1 LTLRHSPHTLQPY
14 TDSFVARRAA
24 PPVGRLL
31 TPLPALLSL
40 SLALASSQV
49 PAAAPSAPPAAKPDT
64 AQGPP
69 AAPSAS
75 PGLKPD
81 SAQAP
86 SEAPHPA
93 APTEAEEADE
103 PEKATPELEEMRAL
117 EDATI
122 EPAKPATG
130 GLQSVLRLG
139 ASSPLRAR
147 MDDGAD
153 GWAVDAIAGPELTLV
168 TDLEAFDISKVT
180 GSYDIP
186 VEMQPLVAQYIRFFQ
201 GPGRKWFRVWMSR
214 SSRYIPMMAPVL
226 EASGLPRDTVYL
238 AMIESGF
245 SPEAFSWAHAAGP
258 WQFISSTGKRFGL
271 RQDFWVDERRDP
283 LKATR
288 AAGRYLREL
297 HEALGSWY
305 LAWAGYNAGGEKLRR
320 LVERRGTDDFWE
332 LSEGRG
338 LAKETKHYVPKLI
351 ACALVAKHP
360 KAFGFSEDEFAW
372 QEPLTFEEVPVAEPT
387 DLEVLARAANV
398 PVEEIRSLNPELR
411 RWCSPP
417 ATKEQ
422 PYLLR
427 VPTGSRDTFLANI
440 SKVSPHDR
448 LTFRIHRVARGDT
461 LSRIAANYHSAPEA
475 IALFN
480 HLQNVRALRVN
491 TELAIP
497 IQPGR
502 AADAGEATGGPLERQ
517 VARARARGVSVA
529 RPEDEVPAGTQ
540 TRKSLLS
547 GVVKTET
554 VDGKIHV
561 SYGVQSGDSLWTI
574 ASHFGVSVEDL
585 KRWNHFGSLGRRSRG
600 LQIGTL
606 VEVWPAPGT
615 ALPASAASAAPG
627 QAVALLSPPPVSTP
641 KVASAADGPAPSVAT
656 GPRPNTYQLA
666 AGETLWSVAQRYGIS
681 VDDLKRW
688 NRITQAK
695 AVRAGT
701 QLSLVA
707 P

>member
-1 LTLRHSPHTLQPY
+1 M
-14 TDSFVARRAA
+14 
-24 PPVGRLL
+24 
-31 TPLPALLSL
+31 TPLPSLLAL
-40 SLALASSQV
+40 SLAVASGQV
-49 PAAAPSAPPAAKPDT
+49 PSARPAAAQSVSASAKPDGGAEATAPARPLEEAPPA
-64 AQGPP
+64 PP
-69 AAPSAS
+69 A
-75 PGLKPD
+75 
-81 SAQAP
+81 
-86 SEAPHPA
+86 
-93 APTEAEEADE
+93 EAEDADDA
-103 PEKATPELEEMRAL
+103 EKASPELEEMRAL

-122 EPAKPATG
+122 EPARPAAG

-147 MDDGAD
+147 IDDGAD
-153 GWAVDAIAGPELTLV
+153 GWAADAVAGPELSMV
-168 TDLEAFDISKVT
+168 TDVGAFDISLVT

-245 SPEAFSWAHAAGP
+245 SPEAFSWARAAGP

-288 AAGRYLREL
+288 AASRYLREL
-297 HEALGSWY
+297 HDSLGTWY

-320 LVERRGTDDFWE
+320 LVARRGTDDFWE

-360 KAFGFSEDEFAW
+360 KAFGFSEDEFTW
-372 QEPLTFEEVPVAEPT
+372 EQPLVFDEVPVAEPT
-387 DLEVLARAANV
+387 DLEVLAHAAAV
-398 PVEEIRSLNPELR
+398 PVEEIRALNPELR

-427 VPTGSRDTFLANI
+427 VPKGARETFLANI
-440 SKVSPHDR
+440 GKVSLHDR

-461 LSRIAANYHSAPEA
+461 LSRIAVSYHSAPEA

-480 HLQNVRALRVN
+480 HLKNVRALRVN

-497 IQPGR
+497 VQPAR
-502 AADAGEATGGPLERQ
+502 AVAKDASAASSARAEGGDTGGGALERQ
-517 VARARARGVSVA
+517 VARARARGVTVA
-529 RPEDEVPAGTQ
+529 SPEEEVPAGTQ
-540 TRKSLLS
+540 TRKSVLT

-554 VDGKIHV
+554 VDGKTHV

-574 ASHFGVSVEDL
+574 ATHFGVAVEDL

-606 VEVWPAPGT
+606 VEVWPAPG
-615 ALPASAASAAPG
+615 APLP
-627 QAVALLSPPPVSTP
+627 AVALAP
-641 KVASAADGPAPSVAT
+641 AAPAPTGQTVALLATPAVATSPAPLVAAPASVAAAPA
-656 GPRPNTYQLA
+656 GPRPTTHQLA
-666 AGETLWSVAQRYGIS
+666 AGETLWSVAQRYGVS

-688 NRITQAK
+688 NRIAQAK
-695 AVRAGT
+695 SVRAGT

>member
-1 LTLRHSPHTLQPY
+1 M
-14 TDSFVARRAA
+14 
-24 PPVGRLL
+24 
-31 TPLPALLSL
+31 TPLPTLLLSL
-40 SLALASSQV
+40 AVASGQV
-49 PAAAPSAPPAAKPDT
+49 PPAPAPTAAVAAPVGDPAGSPEAAAPAKET
-64 AQGPP
+64 RP
-69 AAPSAS
+69 AAP
-75 PGLKPD
+75 GD
-81 SAQAP
+81 S
-86 SEAPHPA
+86 
-93 APTEAEEADE
+93 DE
-103 PEKATPELEEMRAL
+103 GDDAEKASPELEEMRAL

-122 EPAKPATG
+122 EPTRPVPS

-139 ASSPLRAR
+139 AFSPLRAR
-147 MDDGAD
+147 IEDGGD
-153 GWAVDAIAGPELTLV
+153 GWAVDAVDGPELSLV
-168 TDLEAFDISKVT
+168 TDVEALDISLVT

-226 EASGLPRDTVYL
+226 EASGMPRDTVYL

-245 SPEAFSWAHAAGP
+245 SPEAYSWARAAGP
-258 WQFISSTGKRFGL
+258 WQFISATARRFGL

-288 AAGRYLREL
+288 AASQYLREL
-297 HEALGSWY
+297 HDALGTWY
-305 LAWAGYNAGGEKLRR
+305 LAWAGYNAGGEKVRR
-320 LVERRGTDDFWE
+320 LVQRRGTDDFWE

-360 KAFGFSEDEFAW
+360 KAFGFSDDEFSW
-372 QEPLTFEEVPVAEPT
+372 QQPLVFDEVPVVEPT
-387 DLEVLARAANV
+387 DLEVLARAAGV
-398 PVEEIRSLNPELR
+398 AVEDIRALNPELR
-411 RWCSPP
+411 RWCTPP
-417 ATKEQ
+417 STKEQ

-427 VPTGSRDTFLANI
+427 VPSGTRETFLANI
-440 SKVSPHDR
+440 GKVSPRER

-461 LSRIAANYHSAPEA
+461 LSRIAASYHSAPEA

-480 HLQNVRALRVN
+480 HLKNARALRIN

-497 IQPGR
+497 VPAMR
-502 AADAGEATGGPLERQ
+502 AAAAKEGAPPASASTSEPANEALERQ
-517 VARARARGVSVA
+517 VARARARGVTVPS
-529 RPEDEVPAGTQ
+529 PEEEVPAGTQ
-540 TRKSLLS
+540 TRKSLAS
-547 GVVKTET
+547 GVVRSDT
-554 VDGKIHV
+554 VDGKTRV
-561 SYGVQSGDSLWTI
+561 TYGVQSGDSLWTI
-574 ASHFGVSVEDL
+574 ATHFGVSVEDL

-606 VEVWPAPGT
+606 VEVWPAAG
-615 ALPASAASAAPG
+615 AAPAPPATEG
-627 QAVALLSPPPVSTP
+627 AQSVALLGSPAVAATPAAPPLP
-641 KVASAADGPAPSVAT
+641 PAAV
-656 GPRPNTYQLA
+656 GPRPTTHQLA
-666 AGETLWSVAQRYGIS
+666 AGETLWSVAQRYGLS

-695 AVRAGT
+695 SLRAGT

>member
-1 LTLRHSPHTLQPY
+1 M
-14 TDSFVARRAA
+14 
-24 PPVGRLL
+24 
-31 TPLPALLSL
+31 TPLPTLLSL
-40 SLALASSQV
+40 CVALASGQV
-49 PAAAPSAPPAAKPDT
+49 PAAAPPSATGTPSQPDAAH
-64 AQGPP
+64 AAP
-69 AAPSAS
+69 AAPSPEATH
-75 PGLKPD
+75 PP
-81 SAQAP
+81 AQAEP
-86 SEAPHPA
+86 
-93 APTEAEEADE
+93 EEADDA
-103 PEKATPELEEMRAL
+103 EKASPELEEMRAL

-122 EPAKPATG
+122 EPAKPAAG
-130 GLQSVLRLG
+130 GVQSVLHLG

-147 MDDGAD
+147 MEDGDD
-153 GWAVDAIAGPELTLV
+153 GWAVGAVAGPELGLV
-168 TDLEAFDISKVT
+168 TNLEAFDISKVT
-180 GSYDIP
+180 GNYDIP

-214 SSRYIPMMAPVL
+214 SSRYIPMMAPLL

-297 HEALGSWY
+297 HDSLGSWY

-360 KAFGFSEDEFAW
+360 TAFGFSEEEFSF
-372 QEPLTFEEVPVAEPT
+372 QEPLAFEEVPVVEPT
-387 DLEVLARAANV
+387 DLEVLARAAAV
-398 PVEEIRSLNPELR
+398 PVEDIRALNPELR

-417 ATKEQ
+417 ASKEQ

-427 VPTGSRDTFLANI
+427 VPKGSREVFLANI
-440 SKVSPHDR
+440 AKVSPHDR
-448 LTFRIHRVARGDT
+448 LAFRIHRVARGDT
-461 LSRIAANYHSAPEA
+461 LSRIALSYHSAPEA

-480 HLQNVRALRVN
+480 HLKNVRALRVN

-497 IQPGR
+497 VQPTR
-502 AADAGEATGGPLERQ
+502 AGAEVARTDGGEPGGGALERQ
-517 VARARARGVSVA
+517 VARARARGVTVA
-529 RPEDEVPAGTQ
+529 APDEEVPAGTQ
-540 TRKSLLS
+540 TRKSLS
-547 GVVKTET
+547 TGVVKTET
-554 VDGKIHV
+554 VDGKPHV
-561 SYGVQSGDSLWTI
+561 SYGVQAGDSLWTI

-606 VEVWPAPGT
+606 VEVWSAPGT
-615 ALPASAASAAPG
+615 PLPAASAPPSAQPAAG
-627 QAVALLSPPPVSTP
+627 QTVALLTPPAAGPPSTAAGALSAP
-641 KVASAADGPAPSVAT
+641 ASSATPAIAS
-656 GPRPNTYQLA
+656 GPRPTTHQLA

-688 NRITQAK
+688 NRITRAK
-695 AVRAGT
+695 ALRAGT
-701 QLSLVA
+701 LLSLVA

>member
-1 LTLRHSPHTLQPY
+1 M
-14 TDSFVARRAA
+14 
-24 PPVGRLL
+24 
-31 TPLPALLSL
+31 TPLPTLLSL
-40 SLALASSQV
+40 SLTLATGV
-49 PAAAPSAPPAAKPDT
+49 APPAPETPQAVVAPQPKPPEANPAAEDMR
-64 AQGPP
+64 P
-69 AAPSAS
+69 AAPAE
-75 PGLKPD
+75 GEEGD
-81 SAQAP
+81 
-86 SEAPHPA
+86 
-93 APTEAEEADE
+93 EAE
-103 PEKATPELEEMRAL
+103 KASPELEEMRAL

-122 EPAKPATG
+122 EPAHPSAA

-147 MDDGAD
+147 IDDGAD
-153 GWAVDAIAGPELTLV
+153 GWAVDAVAGPELSLV
-168 TDLEAFDISKVT
+168 TDVAALDMSLLT

-245 SPEAFSWAHAAGP
+245 SPEAFSWARAAGP

-288 AAGRYLREL
+288 AASRYLREL
-297 HEALGSWY
+297 HDALGTWY

-360 KAFGFSEDEFAW
+360 KAFGFSDDEFSW
-372 QEPLTFEEVPVAEPT
+372 QQPLAFDEVPVVEPT
-387 DLEVLARAANV
+387 DLEVLARAAGV
-398 PVEEIRSLNPELR
+398 GVEEIRALNPELR
-411 RWCSPP
+411 RWCTPP
-417 ATKEQ
+417 ASKEQ
-422 PYLLR
+422 PYRLR
-427 VPTGSRDTFLANI
+427 VPPGKRDTFLANI
-440 SKVSPHDR
+440 GKVSPRDR
-448 LTFRIHRVARGDT
+448 LTFRIHRVGRGDT
-461 LSRIAANYHSAPEA
+461 LSRIAASYHSAPEA

-480 HLQNVRALRVN
+480 HLKNVRALRIN

-497 IQPGR
+497 VPAAR
-502 AADAGEATGGPLERQ
+502 AGAAKDGALASSGQGVDAAAEALERQ
-517 VARARARGVSVA
+517 VARARAHGVTVA
-529 RPEDEVPAGTQ
+529 KPEEEVPAGTQ
-540 TRKSLLS
+540 TRKSLS
-547 GVVKTET
+547 AGVVRTET
-554 VDGKIHV
+554 VDGKTRV

-574 ASHFGVSVEDL
+574 ATHFGVSVEDL

-606 VEVWPAPGT
+606 IEVWPAPGVT
-615 ALPASAASAAPG
+615 LPAATAASQPPAMSAGQPVALTSSPGLATAAPAPAAAAAP
-627 QAVALLSPPPVSTP
+627 AVA
-641 KVASAADGPAPSVAT
+641 AA
-656 GPRPNTYQLA
+656 GPRPTRHQLA
-666 AGETLWSVAQRYGIS
+666 AGETLWSVAQRYGVS
-681 VDDLKRW
+681 VEDLKRW
-688 NRITQAK
+688 NRITQARS
-695 AVRAGT
+695 VRAGT
-701 QLSLVA
+701 QLSLVG

>member
-1 LTLRHSPHTLQPY
+1 M
-14 TDSFVARRAA
+14 
-24 PPVGRLL
+24 
-31 TPLPALLSL
+31 TPLPTLLCL
-40 SLALASSQV
+40 SVALASGQV
-49 PAAAPSAPPAAKPDT
+49 PAAALPATVAKPDA
-64 AQGPP
+64 AQEAP
-69 AAPSAS
+69 AAP
-75 PGLKPD
+75 
-81 SAQAP
+81 AP
-86 SEAPHPA
+86 AEATHPA
-93 APTEAEEADE
+93 APAETEEADDA
-103 PEKATPELEEMRAL
+103 EKASPELEEMRAL

-122 EPAKPATG
+122 EPAKPASG

-147 MDDGAD
+147 IDDGD
-153 GWAVDAIAGPELTLV
+153 GWAMDAVSGPEIGLV
-168 TDLEAFDISKVT
+168 TDVGAFDISRVT

-214 SSRYIPMMAPVL
+214 SSRYIPMMAPLL

-245 SPEAFSWAHAAGP
+245 SPEAFSWARASGP

-297 HEALGSWY
+297 HDSLGTWY

-332 LSEGRG
+332 LSEGKG

-360 KAFGFSEDEFAW
+360 KAFGFSDEEFSF
-372 QEPLTFEEVPVAEPT
+372 QEPLAFEEVPVVEPT
-387 DLEVLARAANV
+387 DLEVLARAAAA
-398 PVEEIRSLNPELR
+398 PVEDIRALNPELR

-427 VPTGSRDTFLANI
+427 VPKGSREAFLANI
-440 SKVSPHDR
+440 AKVSPHDR
-448 LTFRIHRVARGDT
+448 LAFRIHRVARGDT
-461 LSRIAANYHSAPEA
+461 LSRIAINYHSAPEA

-480 HLQNVRALRVN
+480 HLKNVRALRVN

-497 IQPGR
+497 VQPAR
-502 AADAGEATGGPLERQ
+502 AGTAAAKTDGGEPSGGALERQ
-517 VARARARGVSVA
+517 VARARARGVTVPS
-529 RPEDEVPAGTQ
+529 PEEEIPAGTQ
-540 TRKSLLS
+540 TRKSLLA

-554 VDGKIHV
+554 VDGKPHV
-561 SYGVQSGDSLWTI
+561 SYGVQAGDSLWTI

-606 VEVWPAPGT
+606 VEVWPGADAP
-615 ALPASAASAAPG
+615 LPAATAQPSAQAAPG
-627 QAVALLSPPPVSTP
+627 PAVALFVPPLAPAATVGAQATPVPSP
-641 KVASAADGPAPSVAT
+641 AATAAT
-656 GPRPNTYQLA
+656 GPRPTTHQLA
-666 AGETLWSVAQRYGIS
+666 AGETLWGVAQRYGIS

-688 NRITQAK
+688 NRITRAK
-695 AVRAGT
+695 ALRAGT
-701 QLSLVA
+701 LLSLVA

>member
-1 LTLRHSPHTLQPY
+1 
-14 TDSFVARRAA
+14 
-24 PPVGRLL
+24 L

-40 SLALASSQV
+40 TLAVASGQVPSAAPAV
-49 PAAAPSAPPAAKPDT
+49 PAAPTAAKPDT
-64 AQGPP
+64 APLP
-69 AAPSAS
+69 ASAAPSAEA
-75 PGLKPD
+75 
-81 SAQAP
+81 AQAP
-86 SEAPHPA
+86 APAETGHGA
-93 APTEAEEADE
+93 APGEAEDADE

-117 EDATI
+117 EDAAI
-122 EPAKPATG
+122 EPVKPATG

-147 MDDGAD
+147 IDDGAD
-153 GWAVDAIAGPELTLV
+153 GWAADAVAGPELSLV
-168 TDLEAFDISKVT
+168 TDVEAFDISRVT

-245 SPEAFSWAHAAGP
+245 SPEAFSWARAAGP

-283 LKATR
+283 LKATL
-288 AAGRYLREL
+288 AASRYLREL
-297 HEALGSWY
+297 HDALGTWY

-320 LVERRGTDDFWE
+320 LVARRGTDDFWE
-332 LSEGRG
+332 LSEGKG

-398 PVEEIRSLNPELR
+398 PVEEIRALNPELR

-417 ATKEQ
+417 ASKEQ

-497 IQPGR
+497 IQPAR
-502 AADAGEATGGPLERQ
+502 ASGAEETAGGPLERQ
-517 VARARARGVSVA
+517 VARARARGVTVP

-554 VDGKIHV
+554 VDGKTHV

-615 ALPASAASAAPG
+615 PVPAAAAPAAPG
-627 QAVALLSPPPVSTP
+627 QAVALLSPPAVSTP
-641 KVASAADGPAPSVAT
+641 KGVAVAAAT
-656 GPRPNTYQLA
+656 PDTQGAAAASGPRPTTYQLA
-666 AGETLWSVAQRYGIS
+666 AGDTLWSVAQRYGIS
-681 VDDLKRW
+681 VEDLKRW

>member
-1 LTLRHSPHTLQPY
+1 M
-14 TDSFVARRAA
+14 
-24 PPVGRLL
+24 
-31 TPLPALLSL
+31 TPLPTLLSL
-40 SLALASSQV
+40 SLTLAAGRLPPEPEPPQ
-49 PAAAPSAPPAAKPDT
+49 AASAPQPKPTEASPAVEDLR
-64 AQGPP
+64 P
-69 AAPSAS
+69 AAPAE
-75 PGLKPD
+75 GEEGD
-81 SAQAP
+81 
-86 SEAPHPA
+86 
-93 APTEAEEADE
+93 EAE
-103 PEKATPELEEMRAL
+103 KASPELEEMRAL

-122 EPAKPATG
+122 EPARPSAA

-147 MDDGAD
+147 IDDGAD
-153 GWAVDAIAGPELTLV
+153 GWAADAVAGPELSLV
-168 TDLEAFDISKVT
+168 TDVSALDMSLLS

-245 SPEAFSWAHAAGP
+245 SPEAYSWARAAGP

-288 AAGRYLREL
+288 AASRYLREL
-297 HEALGSWY
+297 HDALGTWY

-332 LSEGRG
+332 LAEGRG

-360 KAFGFSEDEFAW
+360 KAFGFSDDEFSW
-372 QEPLTFEEVPVAEPT
+372 QQPLAFDEVPVVEPT
-387 DLEVLARAANV
+387 DLEVLARAAGV
-398 PVEEIRSLNPELR
+398 GVEDIRALNPELR
-411 RWCSPP
+411 RWCTPP
-417 ATKEQ
+417 ASREA

-427 VPTGSRDTFLANI
+427 VPAGTRNTFLANI
-440 SKVSPHDR
+440 GKVSPHDR
-448 LTFRIHRVARGDT
+448 LTFRIHRVVRGDT
-461 LSRIAANYHSAPEA
+461 LSRIAASYHSAPEA

-480 HLQNVRALRVN
+480 HLKNVRALRVN

-497 IQPGR
+497 VPAAR
-502 AADAGEATGGPLERQ
+502 AAAPTGGAVAAGGQGVDAAAGALERQ
-517 VARARARGVSVA
+517 VARARARGVTVA
-529 RPEDEVPAGTQ
+529 SPEEEVPAGTQ
-540 TRKSLLS
+540 TRKSSSS
-547 GVVKTET
+547 GVVRTDT
-554 VDGKIHV
+554 VDGKTRV
-561 SYGVQSGDSLWTI
+561 SYGVQAGDSLWTI
-574 ASHFGVSVEDL
+574 ATHFGVSVEDL

-606 VEVWPAPGT
+606 LEVWPAPGVSV
-615 ALPASAASAAPG
+615 PAPAVASPPATTAASQPVALAGTPAMATAAAPP
-627 QAVALLSPPPVSTP
+627 AVAT
-641 KVASAADGPAPSVAT
+641 A
-656 GPRPNTYQLA
+656 GPRPTSHQLA
-666 AGETLWSVAQRYGIS
+666 AGETLWGVAQRYGVS
-681 VDDLKRW
+681 VEDLKRW
-688 NRITQAK
+688 NRITHARSL
-695 AVRAGT
+695 RAGM
-701 QLSLVA
+701 QLSLVG

>member
-1 LTLRHSPHTLQPY
+1 M
-14 TDSFVARRAA
+14 
-24 PPVGRLL
+24 
-31 TPLPALLSL
+31 TPLLSLLSL
-40 SLALASSQV
+40 SLALASSQA
-49 PAAAPSAPPAAKPDT
+49 PAAAAPAPT
-64 AQGPP
+64 A
-69 AAPSAS
+69 AAPQPDVPRQASAR
-75 PGLKPD
+75 
-81 SAQAP
+81 A
-86 SEAPHPA
+86 EATQPEP
-93 APTEAEEADE
+93 PPEAEEADDA
-103 PEKATPELEEMRAL
+103 EKASPELEEMRAL

-122 EPAKPATG
+122 EPAKPQSG

-147 MDDGAD
+147 IDDGAD
-153 GWAVDAIAGPELTLV
+153 GWAVDALAGPELSLV
-168 TDLEAFDISKVT
+168 TDLQNFDISRVT

-201 GPGRKWFRVWMSR
+201 GAGRKWFRVWMSR

-245 SPEAFSWAHAAGP
+245 SPEAFSWARAAGP

-297 HEALGSWY
+297 HDALGTWY

-320 LVERRGTDDFWE
+320 LVERRGTEDFWE
-332 LSEGRG
+332 LSEGKG

-360 KAFGFSEDEFAW
+360 KAFGFSENEFAW
-372 QEPLTFEEVPVAEPT
+372 QEPLLFEEVPVAEPT
-387 DLEVLARAANV
+387 DLEVLARAAGAS
-398 PVEEIRSLNPELR
+398 VEEIRALNPELR

-422 PYLLR
+422 PYLLH
-427 VPTGSRDTFLANI
+427 VPKGSRETFLANI
-440 SKVSPHDR
+440 AKVSPHDR
-448 LTFRIHRVARGDT
+448 LSFRIHRVVRGDT

-480 HLQNVRALRVN
+480 HLKNVRALRVN

-497 IQPGR
+497 VQPAR
-502 AADAGEATGGPLERQ
+502 APLASTKTDTAEAGGGALERQ
-517 VARARARGVSVA
+517 VARAKARGVTVA
-529 RPEDEVPAGTQ
+529 TPEEEIPAGTQ
-540 TRKSLLS
+540 TRKSLVS

-554 VDGKIHV
+554 VDGKTHV
-561 SYGVQSGDSLWTI
+561 SYGVQAGDSLWTI
-574 ASHFGVSVEDL
+574 ASHFGVTVEDL

-606 VEVWPAPGT
+606 VEVWPAPDT
-615 ALPASAASAAPG
+615 PLPAPVLGAAAPAATA
-627 QAVALLSPPPVSTP
+627 QTVALLSPP
-641 KVASAADGPAPSVAT
+641 AAPPAPPAAT
-656 GPRPNTYQLA
+656 ASGPRPTTHQLA
-666 AGETLWSVAQRYGIS
+666 AGETLWSVAQRYG
-681 VDDLKRW
+681 VTVEDLKRW
-688 NRITQAK
+688 NRISQAK
-695 AVRAGT
+695 SVRAGT

>member
-1 LTLRHSPHTLQPY
+1 MTTLPT
-14 TDSFVARRAA
+14 
-24 PPVGRLL
+24 LL
-31 TPLPALLSL
+31 TF
-40 SLALASSQV
+40 SLAVASGQV
-49 PAAAPSAPPAAKPDT
+49 PAAPAESQPVAAVTK
-64 AQGPP
+64 P
-69 AAPSAS
+69 AAPAASA
-75 PGLKPD
+75 P
-81 SAQAP
+81 AP
-86 SEAPHPA
+86 VGQDAKKATA
-93 APTEAEEADE
+93 ADADEADDA
-103 PEKATPELEEMRAL
+103 EKASPELEEMRAL
-117 EDATI
+117 EDAAI
-122 EPAKPATG
+122 EPPGRAGTG
-130 GLQSVLRLG
+130 LESVLRLG
-139 ASSPLRAR
+139 DYSPLRAR
-147 MDDGAD
+147 IDDGAD
-153 GWAVDAIAGPELTLV
+153 GWAADAVAGPELSVV
-168 TDLEAFDISKVT
+168 TDLSAFDISLVT
-180 GSYDIP
+180 GNYDIP

-245 SPEAFSWAHAAGP
+245 SPEAYSWARAAGP

-288 AAGRYLREL
+288 AASRYLREL
-297 HEALGSWY
+297 HDALGTWY

-360 KAFGFSEDEFAW
+360 KAFGFSEEEFSW
-372 QEPLTFEEVPVAEPT
+372 EQPLVYDEVPVAEPT
-387 DLEVLARAANV
+387 DLEVLARAADV
-398 PVEEIRSLNPELR
+398 PVEEIRALNPELR

-417 ATKEQ
+417 ASKEQ

-427 VPTGSRDTFLANI
+427 VPRGAKDAFLANI
-440 SKVSPHDR
+440 GKVAPHDR
-448 LTFRIHRVARGDT
+448 LTFRIHRVVRGDT
-461 LSRIAANYHSAPEA
+461 LSRIAAGYHSAPEA

-480 HLQNVRALRVN
+480 RLKNVRALRVN

-497 IQPGR
+497 VP
-502 AADAGEATGGPLERQ
+502 AARVASAHEGSAPARVQTTDAGAAALERQ
-517 VARARARGVSVA
+517 VARARAHGVPVVK
-529 RPEDEVPAGTQ
+529 PEEEVPAGTQ
-540 TRKSLLS
+540 TRKSLLT

-554 VDGKIHV
+554 VEGKTRV
-561 SYGVQSGDSLWTI
+561 SYGVQAGDSLWTI
-574 ASHFGVSVEDL
+574 ASHFGVTVEDL

-606 VEVWPAPGT
+606 VEVWPSATAALGTSTPAPG
-615 ALPASAASAAPG
+615 P
-627 QAVALLSPPPVSTP
+627 AVALLTLQPLPNSTP
-641 KVASAADGPAPSVAT
+641 AAAPAAQLPQVT
-656 GPRPNTYQLA
+656 PGPRPRSHQLA
-666 AGETLWSVAQRYGIS
+666 AGETLWSVAQRYGLS
-681 VDDLKRW
+681 VEDLKRW
-688 NRITQAK
+688 NRIGQARS
-695 AVRAGT
+695 VRAGT

>member
-1 LTLRHSPHTLQPY
+1 M
-14 TDSFVARRAA
+14 
-24 PPVGRLL
+24 
-31 TPLPALLSL
+31 TPLPIVVSL

-49 PAAAPSAPPAAKPDT
+49 PAAAAPTPPPPAAKPE
-64 AQGPP
+64 APAASEAARP
-69 AAPSAS
+69 AAPS
-75 PGLKPD
+75 
-81 SAQAP
+81 
-86 SEAPHPA
+86 
-93 APTEAEEADE
+93 EAEEADE
-103 PEKATPELEEMRAL
+103 AEKASPELEEMRAL

-122 EPAKPATG
+122 EPTQPAG

-147 MDDGAD
+147 IDDGGD
-153 GWAVDAIAGPELTLV
+153 GWAADAVAGPELSLV
-168 TDLEAFDISKVT
+168 TDVEAFDISRVT

-245 SPEAFSWAHAAGP
+245 SPEAFSWARAAGP

-297 HEALGSWY
+297 HESLGTWY

-360 KAFGFSEDEFAW
+360 KAFGFSDEEFSW
-372 QEPLTFEEVPVAEPT
+372 QTPLAFEEVPVAEPT
-387 DLEVLARAANV
+387 DLEVLARAAGV
-398 PVEEIRSLNPELR
+398 SVEDIRALNPELR

-427 VPTGSRDTFLANI
+427 VPTGSREAFLANI
-440 SKVSPHDR
+440 SKVSPHER

-461 LSRIAANYHSAPEA
+461 LSRIAVNYHSAPEA

-480 HLQNVRALRVN
+480 HLKNVRALRVN

-497 IQPGR
+497 VQPAR
-502 AADAGEATGGPLERQ
+502 AGTAGVQGDGEPSGGALERQ
-517 VARARARGVSVA
+517 VARARARGVTVPP
-529 RPEDEVPAGTQ
+529 PEEEVPAGTQ

-554 VDGKIHV
+554 VDGKTHV
-561 SYGVQSGDSLWTI
+561 SYGVQAGDSLWTI
-574 ASHFGVSVEDL
+574 ASHFNVTVEDL
-585 KRWNHFGSLGRRSRG
+585 KRWNHFGALGRHSRG

-615 ALPASAASAAPG
+615 PLPAA
-627 QAVALLSPPPVSTP
+627 SPPPSAPEAPAQALALVTP
-641 KVASAADGPAPSVAT
+641 QATPAATVPAQASAPSAAAAATT
-656 GPRPNTYQLA
+656 GPRPTTHQLA

-688 NRITQAK
+688 NRITRAK
-695 AVRAGT
+695 ALRAGT
-701 QLSLVA
+701 LLSLVA

>member
-1 LTLRHSPHTLQPY
+1 M
-14 TDSFVARRAA
+14 
-24 PPVGRLL
+24 
-31 TPLPALLSL
+31 TPLSTLLVL
-40 SLALASSQV
+40 QLAGAPGQV
-49 PAAAPSAPPAAKPDT
+49 
-64 AQGPP
+64 PP
-69 AAPSAS
+69 AAPPRAAAAVPATATQADAPRPAEAAPASAAT
-75 PGLKPD
+75 P
-81 SAQAP
+81 
-86 SEAPHPA
+86 EAHPA
-93 APTEAEEADE
+93 PADAEDADDAD
-103 PEKATPELEEMRAL
+103 KASPELEEMRAL
-117 EDATI
+117 EDAAI
-122 EPAKPATG
+122 EPVRPAAG

-139 ASSPLRAR
+139 AFSPLRAR
-147 MDDGAD
+147 IDDGAD
-153 GWAVDAIAGPELTLV
+153 GWAQDAVAGPELGAV
-168 TDLEAFDISKVT
+168 TDLAAFDISLVT

-245 SPEAFSWAHAAGP
+245 SPEAFSWARAAGP

-288 AAGRYLREL
+288 AASRYLREL
-297 HEALGSWY
+297 HDALGTWY

-320 LVERRGTDDFWE
+320 LVQRRGTDDFWE

-360 KAFGFSEDEFAW
+360 KAFGFSDEEFSW
-372 QEPLTFEEVPVAEPT
+372 QAPLDFEEVPVVEPT
-387 DLEVLARAANV
+387 DLEVLARAAGV
-398 PVEEIRSLNPELR
+398 PVEDIRALNPELK

-417 ATKEQ
+417 ASKEQ
-422 PYLLR
+422 PYVLH
-427 VPTGSRDTFLANI
+427 VPKGSRETFLANI
-440 SKVSPHDR
+440 AKVSPHDR

-461 LSRIAANYHSAPEA
+461 LSRIAVSYHSAPEA

-480 HLQNVRALRVN
+480 HLKNVRALRVN

-497 IQPGR
+497 VQPQR
-502 AADAGEATGGPLERQ
+502 ATPKEGAAAPARADAVDSGGALERQ
-517 VARARARGVSVA
+517 VARARAHGVTVPS
-529 RPEDEVPAGTQ
+529 PDEEIPAGTQ
-540 TRKSLLS
+540 TRKSLVS

-554 VDGKIHV
+554 VDGKTHV
-561 SYGVQSGDSLWTI
+561 SYGVQAGDSLWTI
-574 ASHFGVSVEDL
+574 ASHFGVTVEDL
-585 KRWNHFGSLGRRSRG
+585 KKWNHFGSLGRRSRG

-606 VEVWPAPGT
+606 VEVWPAPG
-615 ALPASAASAAPG
+615 APLPSPTAAPAATA
-627 QAVALLSPPPVSTP
+627 QAVALLSTPAAVSTP
-641 KVASAADGPAPSVAT
+641 VAPVAT
-656 GPRPNTYQLA
+656 SPSSLGQQHPAGPRPTTHQLA
-666 AGETLWSVAQRYGIS
+666 VGETLWSVAQRYGIS

-695 AVRAGT
+695 SIRAGT

>member
-1 LTLRHSPHTLQPY
+1 MRGASPV
-14 TDSFVARRAA
+14 S
-24 PPVGRLL
+24 RLM
-31 TPLPALLSL
+31 TPLPTLLAL
-40 SLALASSQV
+40 SLAVAPGQV
-49 PAAAPSAPPAAKPDT
+49 PAATPDAQPVPGTSKPESVPQSAPAKAGPEAQKAGPAD
-64 AQGPP
+64 
-69 AAPSAS
+69 
-75 PGLKPD
+75 
-81 SAQAP
+81 
-86 SEAPHPA
+86 
-93 APTEAEEADE
+93 AEEADDA
-103 PEKATPELEEMRAL
+103 EKASPELEEMRAL
-117 EDATI
+117 EDAAI
-122 EPAKPATG
+122 EPAKPALT
-130 GLQSVLRLG
+130 GLQSVLHLG
-139 ASSPLRAR
+139 DVSPLRAR
-147 MDDGAD
+147 IDDGAD
-153 GWAVDAIAGPELTLV
+153 GWAADAVAGPELSVV
-168 TDLEAFDISKVT
+168 TDLSSFDISLVT

-245 SPEAFSWAHAAGP
+245 SPEAYSWARAAGP

-288 AAGRYLREL
+288 AASRYLREL
-297 HEALGSWY
+297 HDALGTWY

-360 KAFGFSEDEFAW
+360 KAFGFSEDEFSW
-372 QEPLTFEEVPVAEPT
+372 EQPLLYDEVPVVEPT
-387 DLEVLARAANV
+387 DLEVLARAADV
-398 PVEEIRSLNPELR
+398 PVEEIRALNPELR

-417 ATKEQ
+417 ASKEQ

-427 VPTGSRDTFLANI
+427 VPKGTSEVFLANI
-440 SKVSPHDR
+440 GKVSPHDR

-480 HLQNVRALRVN
+480 HLKNVRALRVN

-497 IQPGR
+497 VP
-502 AADAGEATGGPLERQ
+502 AARVSSARDGSAPARVETTDAGAAALERQ
-517 VARARARGVSVA
+517 VARARARGVSVVK
-529 RPEDEVPAGTQ
+529 PEDEVPAGTQ
-540 TRKSLLS
+540 TRKSLLT

-554 VDGKIHV
+554 VEGKTHV
-561 SYGVQSGDSLWTI
+561 SYGVQAGDSLWTI

-606 VEVWPAPGT
+606 VEVWPSPTAGSGASTPAP
-615 ALPASAASAAPG
+615 AP
-627 QAVALLSPPPVSTP
+627 AVALLSLPPVANSTP
-641 KVASAADGPAPSVAT
+641 AALPAAQLPTVT
-656 GPRPNTYQLA
+656 PGPRPTMHQLA
-666 AGETLWSVAQRYGIS
+666 AGETLWSVAQRYGVS
-681 VDDLKRW
+681 VEDLKRW
-688 NRITQAK
+688 NRISQARS
-695 AVRAGT
+695 VRAGT

>member
-1 LTLRHSPHTLQPY
+1 MTPLLTL
-14 TDSFVARRAA
+14 F
-24 PPVGRLL
+24 
-31 TPLPALLSL
+31 SL
-40 SLALASSQV
+40 GVALASGQV
-49 PAAAPSAPPAAKPDT
+49 PAAPAGTLAKPDA
-64 AQGPP
+64 AQEAKTPPASAQATPP
-69 AAPSAS
+69 AAP
-75 PGLKPD
+75 G
-81 SAQAP
+81 
-86 SEAPHPA
+86 
-93 APTEAEEADE
+93 EAEEVDDA
-103 PEKATPELEEMRAL
+103 EKASPELEEMRAL

-122 EPAKPATG
+122 EPAKPSARG
-130 GLQSVLRLG
+130 VQSVLHLG

-147 MDDGAD
+147 MDDGDD
-153 GWAVDAIAGPELTLV
+153 GWALDAVAGPELGLV
-168 TDLEAFDISKVT
+168 TNLEAFDISKVT

-245 SPEAFSWAHAAGP
+245 SPEAFSWARAAGP

-271 RQDFWVDERRDP
+271 HQDFWVDERRDP
-283 LKATR
+283 LKATL
-288 AAGRYLREL
+288 AASRYLREL
-297 HEALGSWY
+297 HDALGTWY

-360 KAFGFSEDEFAW
+360 KAFGFSDEEFSF
-372 QEPLTFEEVPVAEPT
+372 QEPLAFEEVPVVEPT
-387 DLEVLARAANV
+387 DLEVLARAAAV
-398 PVEEIRSLNPELR
+398 PVDDVRALNPELR

-417 ATKEQ
+417 ATKEK

-427 VPTGSRDTFLANI
+427 VPKGSGETFLANI
-440 SKVSPHDR
+440 AKVSPHDR

-461 LSRIAANYHSAPEA
+461 LSRIAQSYHSAPEA

-480 HLQNVRALRVN
+480 HLKNVRALRVN

-497 IQPGR
+497 IQPSR
-502 AADAGEATGGPLERQ
+502 AGAALPPADGSESSGALERQ
-517 VARARARGVSVA
+517 VARAKARGVTVA
-529 RPEDEVPAGTQ
+529 TPEEEIPAGTQ
-540 TRKSLLS
+540 TRKSLLA

-554 VDGKIHV
+554 VDGKPHV
-561 SYGVQSGDSLWTI
+561 SYGVQAGDSLWTI

-585 KRWNHFGSLGRRSRG
+585 KRWNHFGAVGRHSRG

-606 VEVWPAPGT
+606 VEVWPAVGT
-615 ALPASAASAAPG
+615 PLPASTLTASPPSAPTQTLASAPTQTLALLPASAAP
-627 QAVALLSPPPVSTP
+627 AVALSTP
-641 KVASAADGPAPSVAT
+641 ATPLTAPPATPALS
-656 GPRPNTYQLA
+656 GPRPTTHQLA

-688 NRITQAK
+688 NRITRAK
-695 AVRAGT
+695 TLRAGT
-701 QLSLVA
+701 LLSLVA

>member
-1 LTLRHSPHTLQPY
+1 M
-14 TDSFVARRAA
+14 
-24 PPVGRLL
+24 
-31 TPLPALLSL
+31 TPLPTLLAL
-40 SLALASSQV
+40 SLAVATGQV
-49 PAAAPSAPPAAKPDT
+49 PAAPATPPAVSAKAGVAKEPSAPAPPGTDAH
-64 AQGPP
+64 PP
-69 AAPSAS
+69 ASVDA
-75 PGLKPD
+75 D
-81 SAQAP
+81 
-86 SEAPHPA
+86 
-93 APTEAEEADE
+93 EADD
-103 PEKATPELEEMRAL
+103 PEKASPELEEMRAL
-117 EDATI
+117 EDAAI
-122 EPAKPATG
+122 EPARPPSS

-147 MDDGAD
+147 LDDGAD
-153 GWAVDAIAGPELTLV
+153 GWAADAVAGPELGVV
-168 TDLEAFDISKVT
+168 TDLSSFDMSLVT

-245 SPEAFSWAHAAGP
+245 SPEAYSWARAAGP

-288 AAGRYLREL
+288 AASRYLREL
-297 HEALGSWY
+297 HDALGTWY

-360 KAFGFSEDEFAW
+360 KAFGFSEDEFSW
-372 QEPLTFEEVPVAEPT
+372 EQPLVYDEVPVTEPT
-387 DLEVLARAANV
+387 DLEVLARAAEV
-398 PVEEIRSLNPELR
+398 PVEEIRALNPELK

-427 VPTGSRDTFLANI
+427 VPKGAREPFLANI
-440 SKVSPHDR
+440 GKLSPHER
-448 LTFRIHRVARGDT
+448 LTFRIHRVVRGDT
-461 LSRIAANYHSAPEA
+461 LSRIAASYHSAPEA

-480 HLQNVRALRVN
+480 RLKNVRALRVN

-497 IQPGR
+497 VP
-502 AADAGEATGGPLERQ
+502 AARVSSARDGSAPARVEATDAGAAALERQ
-517 VARARARGVSVA
+517 VARARAHGVSVV
-529 RPEDEVPAGTQ
+529 RPEEEVPAGTQ
-540 TRKSLLS
+540 TRKSLLT
-547 GVVKTET
+547 GVVKTDT
-554 VDGKIHV
+554 VEGKTHV
-561 SYGVQSGDSLWTI
+561 SYGVQAGDSLWTI
-574 ASHFGVSVEDL
+574 ATHFGVTVEDL

-606 VEVWPAPGT
+606 VDVWPGP
-615 ALPASAASAAPG
+615 SAASNTASPVSAQAPTG
-627 QAVALLSPPPVSTP
+627 PTVALLGAPPVATSTPAAAPPAPPPP
-641 KVASAADGPAPSVAT
+641 AAS
-656 GPRPNTYQLA
+656 GPRPTTHQLA

-688 NRITQAK
+688 NRITQARS
-695 AVRAGT
+695 VRAGT
-701 QLSLVA
+701 QLSLVG

>member
-1 LTLRHSPHTLQPY
+1 
-14 TDSFVARRAA
+14 
-24 PPVGRLL
+24 
-31 TPLPALLSL
+31 
-40 SLALASSQV
+40 V
-49 PAAAPSAPPAAKPDT
+49 PAPTAAEAPPA
-64 AQGPP
+64 
-69 AAPSAS
+69 
-75 PGLKPD
+75 
-81 SAQAP
+81 
-86 SEAPHPA
+86 
-93 APTEAEEADE
+93 TEGDEADDS
-103 PEKATPELEEMRAL
+103 EKASPELEEMRAL

-122 EPAKPATG
+122 EPAKPPSG
-130 GLQSVLRLG
+130 GLHSVVRLG

-147 MDDGAD
+147 IDDGAD
-153 GWAVDAIAGPELTLV
+153 GWAADVVAGPELSLV
-168 TDLEAFDISKVT
+168 TDVAAFDISLVT

-245 SPEAFSWAHAAGP
+245 SPEAFSWARAAGP

-283 LKATR
+283 IKATR
-288 AAGRYLREL
+288 AASRYLREL
-297 HEALGSWY
+297 HDALGSWY

-360 KAFGFSEDEFAW
+360 KAFGFSDDEFSW
-372 QEPLTFEEVPVAEPT
+372 QEPLAFDEVPVVEPT
-387 DLEVLARAANV
+387 DLEVLAKAAEV
-398 PVEEIRSLNPELR
+398 PVEEIRTLNPELR

-417 ATKEQ
+417 ASKEQ
-422 PYLLR
+422 PYLLHI
-427 VPTGSRDTFLANI
+427 PKGSGDAFAANLA
-440 SKVSPHDR
+440 KVAPHER
-448 LTFRIHRVARGDT
+448 LTFRIHRVVRGDT
-461 LSRIAANYHSAPEA
+461 LSRIAASYHSAPEA

-480 HLQNVRALRVN
+480 HLKNVRALRVN

-497 IQPGR
+497 VQPTR
-502 AADAGEATGGPLERQ
+502 ASSASAQAETASPGGGALERQ
-517 VARARARGVSVA
+517 VARARARGVTVVP
-529 RPEDEVPAGTQ
+529 PEEEVPAGTQ

-554 VDGKIHV
+554 VDGKTHV
-561 SYGVQSGDSLWTI
+561 SYGVQAGDSLWTI
-574 ASHFGVSVEDL
+574 ASHFGVTVEDL

-606 VEVWPAPGT
+606 VEVWPAAGT
-615 ALPASAASAAPG
+615 PLPASAPAATVALVQAPAATP
-627 QAVALLSPPPVSTP
+627 AVATPPASPPPA
-641 KVASAADGPAPSVAT
+641 VAA
-656 GPRPNTYQLA
+656 GPRPTTHQLA
-666 AGETLWSVAQRYGIS
+666 EGETLWSVAQRYGVS
-681 VDDLKRW
+681 VEDLKRW
-688 NRITQAK
+688 NRIRK
-695 AVRAGT
+695 AQSIRAGT

>member
-1 LTLRHSPHTLQPY
+1 MTPLSTLFVLTLA
-14 TDSFVARRAA
+14 VAT
-24 PPVGRLL
+24 G
-31 TPLPALLSL
+31 
-40 SLALASSQV
+40 QV
-49 PAAAPSAPPAAKPDT
+49 PATTPPRAPPTPASKAPSRPAEATLPSGTAAPA
-64 AQGPP
+64 P
-69 AAPSAS
+69 AAPS
-75 PGLKPD
+75 D
-81 SAQAP
+81 V
-86 SEAPHPA
+86 ED
-93 APTEAEEADE
+93 ADDA
-103 PEKATPELEEMRAL
+103 EKASPELEEMRAL

-122 EPAKPATG
+122 EPARPAPG

-147 MDDGAD
+147 IDDGAD
-153 GWAVDAIAGPELTLV
+153 GWAQDAVAGPELGAV
-168 TDLEAFDISKVT
+168 SDIAAFDISLVT

-245 SPEAFSWAHAAGP
+245 SPEAFSWARAAGP

-288 AAGRYLREL
+288 AASRYLREL

-320 LVERRGTDDFWE
+320 LVQRRGTDDFWE

-360 KAFGFSEDEFAW
+360 KAFGFSDEEFSF
-372 QEPLTFEEVPVAEPT
+372 QQPLAFEEVPVLEPT
-387 DLEVLARAANV
+387 DLEVLARAAGV
-398 PVEEIRSLNPELR
+398 PVEDIRALNPELR

-417 ATKEQ
+417 ASKEQ
-422 PYLLR
+422 PYLLH
-427 VPTGSRDTFLANI
+427 VPAGSRETFLANI
-440 SKVSPHDR
+440 AKVSPHDR
-448 LTFRIHRVARGDT
+448 LTFRIHRVVKGDT
-461 LSRIAANYHSAPEA
+461 LSRIALSYHSAPEA

-480 HLQNVRALRVN
+480 HLKNVRALRVN

-497 IQPGR
+497 VQPQR
-502 AADAGEATGGPLERQ
+502 AAAKDGTAQLAKTDGGESGGALERQ
-517 VARARARGVSVA
+517 VARARARGVTVP
-529 RPEDEVPAGTQ
+529 RPEEEIPAGTQ
-540 TRKSLLS
+540 TRKSLVS

-554 VDGKIHV
+554 VDGKTHI
-561 SYGVQSGDSLWTI
+561 SYGVQAGDSLWTI
-574 ASHFGVSVEDL
+574 ASHFGVTVDDL
-585 KRWNHFGSLGRRSRG
+585 KRWNHFGALGRRSRG

-606 VEVWPAPGT
+606 VEVWPAPG
-615 ALPASAASAAPG
+615 APVPAPTAAPAAPAAIA
-627 QAVALLSPPPVSTP
+627 QTVALLTPQPTSTP
-641 KVASAADGPAPSVAT
+641 APMATAPA
-656 GPRPNTYQLA
+656 GPRPTTHQLA

-695 AVRAGT
+695 SLRAGT

>member
-1 LTLRHSPHTLQPY
+1 MTP
-14 TDSFVARRAA
+14 
-24 PPVGRLL
+24 LL
-31 TPLPALLSL
+31 TLLSL
-40 SLALASSQV
+40 SVALASGQV
-49 PAAAPSAPPAAKPDT
+49 PAAAPPAPAPTVAKPD
-64 AQGPP
+64 AAK
-69 AAPSAS
+69 AAPTAAT
-75 PGLKPD
+75 P
-81 SAQAP
+81 A
-86 SEAPHPA
+86 EATHPA
-93 APTEAEEADE
+93 APADAEEADDA
-103 PEKATPELEEMRAL
+103 EKASPELEEMRAL

-122 EPAKPATG
+122 EPAKPAAG

-147 MDDGAD
+147 IDDGAD
-153 GWAVDAIAGPELTLV
+153 GWAMDAVAGPELGLV
-168 TDLEAFDISKVT
+168 TDIAAFDISRVT

-214 SSRYIPMMAPVL
+214 SSRYIPMMAPLL

-245 SPEAFSWAHAAGP
+245 SPEAFSWARAAGP

-297 HEALGSWY
+297 HDSLGTWY

-360 KAFGFSEDEFAW
+360 KAFGFSDEEFSF

-387 DLEVLARAANV
+387 DLEVLARAAAV
-398 PVEEIRSLNPELR
+398 PVEDIRALNPELR

-427 VPTGSRDTFLANI
+427 VPQGRREVFLTNL

-461 LSRIAANYHSAPEA
+461 LSHIAVTYHSAPEA

-480 HLQNVRALRVN
+480 HLKNVRALRVN

-497 IQPGR
+497 VQPARGG
-502 AADAGEATGGPLERQ
+502 AAVAKTEGEEPAGGALERQ
-517 VARARARGVSVA
+517 VARARARGVTAV
-529 RPEDEVPAGTQ
+529 PPDEEIPAGTQ
-540 TRKSLLS
+540 TRKSLLA

-554 VDGKIHV
+554 VDGKPHV
-561 SYGVQSGDSLWTI
+561 SYGVQAGDSLWTI
-574 ASHFGVSVEDL
+574 ASHFGVTVEDL

-606 VEVWPAPGT
+606 VEVWPAAGT
-615 ALPASAASAAPG
+615 PLPAATAQTSPQPAAG
-627 QAVALLSPPPVSTP
+627 QAVALLTP
-641 KVASAADGPAPSVAT
+641 SAAPASTVAGQTTPGPSPAAAAST
-656 GPRPNTYQLA
+656 GPRPTTHQLA
-666 AGETLWSVAQRYGIS
+666 AGETLWGVAQRYGIS

-688 NRITQAK
+688 NGITRAK
-695 AVRAGT
+695 ALRAGT
-701 QLSLVA
+701 LLSLVA

>member
-1 LTLRHSPHTLQPY
+1 MTP
-14 TDSFVARRAA
+14 
-24 PPVGRLL
+24 LL
-31 TPLPALLSL
+31 TLLSL
-40 SLALASSQV
+40 GLALASGQV
-49 PAAAPSAPPAAKPDT
+49 PAAPVAPKPDAAQAAPSAPAASEAT
-64 AQGPP
+64 QP
-69 AAPSAS
+69 AAPA
-75 PGLKPD
+75 D
-81 SAQAP
+81 
-86 SEAPHPA
+86 
-93 APTEAEEADE
+93 AEEADE
-103 PEKATPELEEMRAL
+103 PEKASPELEEMRAL

-122 EPAKPATG
+122 EPAKPAAG
-130 GLQSVLRLG
+130 GVQSVLRLG

-147 MDDGAD
+147 LDDGDD
-153 GWAVDAIAGPELTLV
+153 GWALGAVAGPELGLV
-168 TDLEAFDISKVT
+168 TDLETFDISKVT

-214 SSRYIPMMAPVL
+214 SSRYIPMMAPLL

-245 SPEAFSWAHAAGP
+245 SPEAFSWARAAGP
-258 WQFISSTGKRFGL
+258 WQFIGSTGKRFGL

-297 HEALGSWY
+297 HDALGNWY

-320 LVERRGTDDFWE
+320 LVERRGTDNFWE

-360 KAFGFSEDEFAW
+360 KAFGFSDEEFSF
-372 QEPLTFEEVPVAEPT
+372 QQPLAFEEVPVVEPT
-387 DLEVLARAANV
+387 DLEVLARAAAV
-398 PVEEIRSLNPELR
+398 PVEDIRTLNPELR

-417 ATKEQ
+417 ATKEK

-427 VPTGSRDTFLANI
+427 VPKGSSDVFQANI
-440 SKVSPHDR
+440 AKVSPHDR

-461 LSRIAANYHSAPEA
+461 LSRIALTYHSAPEA

-480 HLQNVRALRVN
+480 HLKNVRALRVN

-497 IQPGR
+497 VQPSREGK
-502 AADAGEATGGPLERQ
+502 AVAQTDGGESAGGALERQ
-517 VARARARGVSVA
+517 VARAKAHGVTVA
-529 RPEDEVPAGTQ
+529 SPEEEIPAGTQ

-554 VDGKIHV
+554 LDGKTHV
-561 SYGVQSGDSLWTI
+561 SYGVQAGDSLWTI

-606 VEVWPAPGT
+606 VEVWPPVGT
-615 ALPASAASAAPG
+615 PLPAATPTPQATPG
-627 QAVALLSPPPVSTP
+627 QAVALLASPAAPVATASTP
-641 KVASAADGPAPSVAT
+641 LTPAAPPASATAN
-656 GPRPNTYQLA
+656 GPRPTTHQLA
-666 AGETLWSVAQRYGIS
+666 AGETLWGVAQRYGVS

-688 NRITQAK
+688 NRITHAK
-695 AVRAGT
+695 ALRAGT
-701 QLSLVA
+701 LLSLVA

>member
-1 LTLRHSPHTLQPY
+1 MTP
-14 TDSFVARRAA
+14 
-24 PPVGRLL
+24 LL
-31 TPLPALLSL
+31 TLLSL
-40 SLALASSQV
+40 GVALASGQV
-49 PAAAPSAPPAAKPDT
+49 PAAPPAAAGKALAAT
-64 AQGPP
+64 PP
-69 AAPSAS
+69 ST
-75 PGLKPD
+75 
-81 SAQAP
+81 
-86 SEAPHPA
+86 EATHPA
-93 APTEAEEADE
+93 APADTEEADDA
-103 PEKATPELEEMRAL
+103 EKASPELEEMRAL

-122 EPAKPATG
+122 EPAKPAATG
-130 GLQSVLRLG
+130 VQSVLRLG

-147 MDDGAD
+147 IDDGDD
-153 GWAVDAIAGPELTLV
+153 GWAVDAVAGPELGLV
-168 TDLEAFDISKVT
+168 TNLEAFDISKVT

-214 SSRYIPMMAPVL
+214 SSRYIPMMAPLL

-245 SPEAFSWAHAAGP
+245 SPEAFSWARAAGP
-258 WQFISSTGKRFGL
+258 WQFISSTGRRFGL

-297 HEALGSWY
+297 HDALGTWY

-360 KAFGFSEDEFAW
+360 KAFGFSDEEFSF
-372 QEPLTFEEVPVAEPT
+372 QMPLDFEEVPVVEPT
-387 DLEVLARAANV
+387 DLEVLARAAGV
-398 PVEEIRSLNPELR
+398 PVEDVRALNPELR

-417 ATKEQ
+417 ATKEK

-427 VPTGSRDTFLANI
+427 VPKGSGEAFLANVA
-440 SKVSPHDR
+440 KLSPHDR

-461 LSRIAANYHSAPEA
+461 LSRIAVTYHSAPEA

-480 HLQNVRALRVN
+480 HLKNVRALRVN

-497 IQPGR
+497 VQPAR
-502 AADAGEATGGPLERQ
+502 AGTAVAQTDGGESGGGALERQ
-517 VARARARGVSVA
+517 VARARARGVTVPS
-529 RPEDEVPAGTQ
+529 PEEEIPAGTQ
-540 TRKSLLS
+540 TRKSLSS

-554 VDGKIHV
+554 VDGKPHV

-585 KRWNHFGSLGRRSRG
+585 KRWNHFGAAGRRSRG

-606 VEVWPAPGT
+606 VEVWPPVGMP
-615 ALPASAASAAPG
+615 LPAAPPTTSPQPAS
-627 QAVALLSPPPVSTP
+627 QTVALLAAPAAPAATATPVTPATPPPN
-641 KVASAADGPAPSVAT
+641 AAVTADS
-656 GPRPNTYQLA
+656 GPRPTTHQLA
-666 AGETLWSVAQRYGIS
+666 AGETLWSVAQRYGVS

-688 NRITQAK
+688 NRITRAK
-695 AVRAGT
+695 ALRAGT
-701 QLSLVA
+701 TLSLVA